1 MNGLKKKGKS
11 GERGKKK
18 EKTAVSVH
26 TLVHSHVSATVRY
39 EIQCSFFFFFFFFF
53 IHNINLYNN
62 FYLSRINIGNAS

>member
-39 EIQCSFFFFFFFFF
+39 EIQCSFFLFFFVT
-53 IHNINLYNN
+53 L
-62 FYLSRINIGNAS
+62 NA